1 METAGFQYIGADFI
15 SFQFR
20 RFGMCYAVNFD
31 DQFSVER
38 YEIDDISI
46 DGVLAT
52 KFPPG

>member
-31 DQFSVER
+31 DQFSVEG

-52 KFPPG
+52 KFPPR